1 MVPPCINLLNFD
13 SICEDFN
20 RLLSMHVKRVG
31 DAELA
36 ILVEASGE
44 DAPSLCQEQRVELPS
59 CDLLNRLSVKV
70 GVVAL

>member
-1 MVPPCINLLNFD
+1 
-13 SICEDFN
+13 
-20 RLLSMHVKRVG
+20 MHVKRVG